1 MNIPFFR
8 LLQDEFRNYSLSVFR
23 KDLLAGLT
31 VAAVA
36 LPLALAFGIASGS
49 TPAAGL
55 VTAILAGIIIGGLS
69 GAPFQISGPTGAMSA
84 VLILV
89 ANQYG
94 PQALLLVGFMAGL
107 LILAVGIFKLGRTV
121 LLIPR
126 PVITGFTSGIAII
139 IFVGQL
145 GNFVGA
151 RVEPAEIPFLS
162 ALGISHESTVL
173 KLLGFLRFDYPINW
187 QTMATA
193 GVVLAAIF
201 LLPKSISKRVP
212 GSLLGL
218 ALASA
223 LTLGLNWQEPVIG
236 DIPRSIL
243 LDQRLALNAETLQLA
258 PQLLV
263 PALSVAALGAIESLL
278 CGAVGSKAT
287 GVRLDGDQELIAQ
300 GIGNLLIPF
309 FGGVPATAAIARTS
323 VAINSGGQTRLTSVL
338 HGLILLLCALF
349 LGPIIARVPLA
360 ALAGVLMATAIRMN
374 EWEEI
379 RWMFRHRFRAAIALF
394 FVTMIATAL
403 LDLTQAI
410 IIGVGLSALFYV
422 YQSSNVSV
430 SRKEV
435 DVKMLQE
442 RGHQID
448 STHPDISVMYIT
460 GPLFFAAAQAFRREY
475 GEHQCCR
482 VLILSMRGVPLID
495 VSGLELIEEIL
506 EAQHQCGGELM
517 LCALQ
522 PQVRQMLDRS
532 RLSEEIGPH
541 NIFWAADAAIIEANR
556 RLGIA
561 PQSAAPAA
569 IAP

>member
-151 RVEPAEIPFLS
+151 RVEPAEIPLLT
-162 ALGISHESTVL
+162 ALGVSHESTVL
-173 KLLGFLRFDYPINW
+173 KLLGFLRFDYAVNW
-187 QTMATA
+187 QTMITA
-193 GVVLAAIF
+193 GVVIASIF
-201 LLPKSISKRVP
+201 LLPKSISRRVP

-218 ALASA
+218 VIASL
-223 LTLGLNWQEPVIG
+223 LTIGLNWQEPVIG
-236 DIPRSIL
+236 QIPRSIL
-243 LDQRLALNAETLQLA
+243 LDQRLTITADTLQQA
-258 PQLLV
+258 PQLIV

-287 GVRLDGDQELIAQ
+287 GVRMDGDQELIAQ

-561 PQSAAPAA
+561 PQAAAPAA

>member
-1 MNIPFFR
+1 MSLIQLIR
-8 LLQDEFRNYSLSVFR
+8 DEFRDYTFNSFQ
-23 KDLLAGLT
+23 KDALAGLT

-55 VTAILAGIIIGGLS
+55 VTAILAGIVIGGLS
-69 GAPFQISGPTGAMSA
+69 GAPFQISGPSGAMSA

-94 PQALLLVGFMAGL
+94 PSALLLVGFMAGA
-107 LILAVGIFKLGRTV
+107 LILLVGIFKLGRTV

-151 RVEPAEIPFLS
+151 RIEPAEIPLLT

-223 LTLGLNWQEPVIG
+223 LTLALNWQEPVIG

-243 LDQRLALNAETLQLA
+243 LDQRLTLTAETLQQA
-258 PQLLV
+258 PQLIV

-287 GVRLDGDQELIAQ
+287 GAKMDGDQELIAQ
-300 GIGNLLIPF
+300 GVGNLLIPF
-309 FGGVPATAAIARTS
+309 FGGVPATAAIARTG

-338 HGLILLLCALF
+338 HGVILLLCVVL

-360 ALAGVLMATAIRMN
+360 ALASVLMATAIRMN

-379 RWMFRHRFRAAIALF
+379 RWMFRHRFRGAIGLF
-394 FVTMIATAL
+394 LVTMIATAL

-410 IIGVGLSALFYV
+410 IIGVGLSALLYV

-430 SRKEV
+430 NRKEV
-435 DVKMLQE
+435 DVRILQE
-442 RGHQID
+442 RGHRID

-482 VLILSMRGVPLID
+482 VLIVSMRGVPLID
-495 VSGLELIEEIL
+495 VSGLELIEEII
-506 EAQHQCGGELM
+506 EGQHRCGGELM
-517 LCALQ
+517 LCAVQ
-522 PQVRQMLDRS
+522 PQVRAMLDQS
-532 RLSEEIGPH
+532 GLTEEIGAG
-541 NIFWAADAAIIEANR
+541 NIFWAADAAIVEANR

-561 PQSAAPAA
+561 PEPAA
-569 IAP
+569 GATAP

>member
-1 MNIPFFR
+1 MS
-8 LLQDEFRNYSLSVFR
+8 LLSSFVRMLREEFERYSWAVFQ
-23 KDLLAGLT
+23 KDLLAALT

-55 VTAILAGIIIGGLS
+55 VTAIIAGIVIGGLS

-94 PQALLLVGFMAGL
+94 PQALLLVGVMAGAIIL
-107 LILAVGIFKLGRTV
+107 LIGLFKLGRTV

-145 GNFVGA
+145 GNFFGA
-151 RVEPAEIPFLS
+151 KVEPADIPWLA
-162 ALGISHESTVL
+162 ALGVSEESTVL

-193 GVVLAAIF
+193 GIVIAMIF
-201 LLPKSISKRVP
+201 LLPKPISKRVP
-212 GSLLGL
+212 GSLIGL
-218 ALASA
+218 IVASLIVLAF
-223 LTLGLNWQEPVIG
+223 GWQEPVIG
-236 DIPRSIL
+236 EIPRSII
-243 LDQRLALNAETLQLA
+243 LDQRLRLDASLSQEAPALV
-258 PQLLV
+258 V

-287 GVRLDGDQELIAQ
+287 GKKMDGDQELIAQ
-300 GIGNLLIPF
+300 GIGNLLIPL

-323 VAINSGGQTRLTSVL
+323 VAINSGGQTRLVSIL
-338 HGLILLLCALF
+338 HGVFLLLCARF
-349 LGPIIARVPLA
+349 LGPVLARVPLA
-360 ALAGVLMATAIRMN
+360 ALAGVLMATAIKMN

-379 RWMFRHRFRAAIALF
+379 RWMFRHRFKSAIALF
-394 FVTMIATAL
+394 FVTMLATAL

-410 IIGVGLSALFYV
+410 IIGVALSALFYI
-422 YQSSNVSV
+422 YRSSNVSV
-430 SRKEV
+430 TRKEV
-435 DVKMLQE
+435 DVKMLQA
-442 RGHQID
+442 RGHAID
-448 STHPDISVMYIT
+448 NTHPDIQVVYIT
-460 GPLFFAAAQAFRREY
+460 GPLFFAAVQAFRREF
-475 GEHQCCR
+475 GEHQCAR

-495 VSGLELIEEIL
+495 VSGLELIEEVL
-506 EAQHQCGGELM
+506 EAQHACGGELM
-517 LCALQ
+517 LCAVQ
-522 PQVRQMLDRS
+522 PAVREMLDRS
-532 RLSEEIGPH
+532 RLTEEIGAH

-556 RLGIA
+556 RLG
-561 PQSAAPAA
+561 AA
-569 IAP
+569 

>member
-1 MNIPFFR
+1 MNSSTRSSKIP
-8 LLQDEFRNYSLSVFR
+8 LLQLLRDEFRGYSLSTFQ
-23 KDLLAGLT
+23 KDLLASLT

-49 TPAAGL
+49 TAAAGL
-55 VTAILAGIIIGGLS
+55 VTAILAGIVIGGLS

-94 PQALLLVGFMAGL
+94 PQALLLVGVMAGVMIL
-107 LILAVGIFKLGRTV
+107 LVGLFKLGRTV

-145 GNFVGA
+145 GNFFGVT
-151 RVEPAEIPFLS
+151 VEPAQIPFLS
-162 ALGISHESTVL
+162 ALGVSEESSVL
-173 KLLGFLRFDYPINW
+173 RLLGYLQGGFTPNW
-187 QTMATA
+187 QTVATGSIVIA
-193 GVVLAAIF
+193 MIF
-201 LLPKSISKRVP
+201 LLPKSISRRVP

-218 ALASA
+218 VVATLLVAL
-223 LTLGLNWQEPVIG
+223 LGWQEPVIG
-236 DIPRSIL
+236 AIPNTIVLQDRL
-243 LDQRLALNAETLQLA
+243 TLDPAMFQTM
-258 PQLLV
+258 PQLFV

-287 GVRLDGDQELIAQ
+287 GKRMDGDQELIAQ
-300 GIGNLLIPF
+300 GIGNIVIPF

-323 VAINSGGQTRLTSVL
+323 VAINSGGQTRVVSIL
-338 HGLILLLCALF
+338 HGLILLLCVLF
-349 LGPIIARVPLA
+349 LGPVLANVPLA

-374 EWEEI
+374 EWGEI
-379 RWMFRHRFRAAIALF
+379 KWMFRHRFKSAIVLF

-410 IIGVGLSALFYV
+410 IIGVGLSALFYL
-422 YQSSNVSV
+422 YRSSDISV

-442 RGHQID
+442 RGHKID
-448 STHPDISVMYIT
+448 ATHPDISVVYIT
-460 GPLFFAAAQAFRREY
+460 GPLFFAAVQAFRKEFGDHR
-475 GEHQCCR
+475 GNR

-495 VSGLELIEEIL
+495 VSGLELIEEVL
-506 EAQHQCGGELM
+506 ESQHKCGGELM
-517 LCALQ
+517 LCAVQ
-522 PQVRQMLDRS
+522 PNVKTMLDRS
-532 RLSEEIGPH
+532 RLTEEIGAN
-541 NIFWAADAAIIEANR
+541 NIFWAADQAILEANR
-556 RLGIA
+556 RLGVT
-561 PQSAAPAA
+561 
-569 IAP
+569 

>member
-1 MNIPFFR
+1 MSVASSFIR
-8 LLQDEFRNYSLSVFR
+8 MLREEFRGYDRNTFRQDVLS
-23 KDLLAGLT
+23 ALT

-55 VTAILAGIIIGGLS
+55 VTAIIAGVVIGGLS
-69 GAPFQISGPTGAMSA
+69 GASFQISGPTGAMSA

-89 ANQYG
+89 ANRYG
-94 PQALLLVGFMAGL
+94 SQALLLVGAMAGALIL
-107 LILAVGIFKLGRTV
+107 LIGLFKLGRTV

-145 GNFVGA
+145 GNFFGTK
-151 RVEPAEIPFLS
+151 VEPAEVPFLTS
-162 ALGISHESTVL
+162 LGVSEESTVL

-187 QTMATA
+187 QTMVTA
-193 GVVLAAIF
+193 GLVIAMIF

-218 ALASA
+218 VVAS
-223 LTLGLNWQEPVIG
+223 LIVIG
-236 DIPRSIL
+236 LGWKEPIIGEIPRTII
-243 LDQRLALNAETLQLA
+243 LDQRLTLSPKLFEEA
-258 PQLLV
+258 PKLLV
-263 PALSVAALGAIESLL
+263 PSLSVAALGAIESLL

-287 GVRLDGDQELIAQ
+287 GRKMDGDQELIAQ
-300 GIGNLLIPF
+300 GIGNLVIPL

-323 VAINSGGQTRLTSVL
+323 VAINSGGQTRLVSVL

-349 LGPIIARVPLA
+349 LGPVLARVPLA
-360 ALAGVLMATAIRMN
+360 ALAGVLMATAIKMN

-379 RWMFRHRFRAAIALF
+379 RWMFRHRFKSAIALF
-394 FVTMIATAL
+394 FITMFATAL

-410 IIGVGLSALFYV
+410 IIGVGLSALFYI
-422 YQSSNVSV
+422 YRSSNVSV
-430 SRKEV
+430 SRREV
-435 DVKMLQE
+435 DVKMLQA

-448 STHPDISVMYIT
+448 STHPDISVVYIT
-460 GPLFFAAAQAFRREY
+460 GPLFFAAIQAFRREF
-475 GEHQCCR
+475 GEHQCSR

-495 VSGLELIEEIL
+495 VSGLELIEEVL
-506 EAQHQCGGELM
+506 EAQHACGGELM
-517 LCALQ
+517 LCAVQ
-522 PQVRQMLDRS
+522 PAVREMLDRS
-532 RLSEEIGPH
+532 RLTEEIGEH

-556 RLGIA
+556 RLCA
-561 PQSAAPAA
+561 T
-569 IAP
+569 